1 MTARAVPQDGDVV
14 VRKDRRD
21 GTLVYVLRAA
31 RSVDQLIVRTRD
43 EAVTQA
49 VVFAK
54 REQVRAWLMDER
66 NGFTLLSTR
75 DLAPDDALLNRIRGE
90 FLEMPGLCLT
100 RDQAQRLCGVERT
113 LCQQVLDGLVAMGFL
128 YVKPNGMYARL
139 TDGGEAPRPH
149 LAKANLR
156 PARRSMTGQN

>member
-14 VRKDRRD
+14 VRKDRRE
-21 GTLVYVLRAA
+21 GTLVYVLHAA
-31 RSVDQLIVRTRD
+31 GSVDQLIVRSRE

-54 REQVRAWLMDER
+54 REHVRAWLMDER
-66 NGFTLLSTR
+66 DGLRLLNAS
-75 DLAPDDALLNRIRGE
+75 DLRPDDALLSRIRGE

-113 LCQQVLDGLVAMGFL
+113 LCQHVLDTLVAMRFL
-128 YVKPNGMYARL
+128 YLKANGMYARL
-139 TDGGEAPRPH
+139 SDGDISRPH
-149 LAKANLR
+149 PAKANLR
-156 PARRSMTGQN
+156 PARRSLSGLK